1 MKSYVSEGI
10 SIYVNLLKTIMGCGI
25 LKYPYLFYEYGIFPT
40 IALTVISAF
49 ASYCGILLYIDIN
62 DKYGLGDTL
71 STVSLHFT
79 PYFKILADVV
89 VIAKC
94 YMVGVAYLIYLGDQL
109 SCVLTYYSISLSP
122 KVALALVLI
131 LISPLI
137 FISKIDKL
145 KYTSTAG
152 LFAVLM
158 LIAASIY
165 RYNDL
170 KTPHKIFYDSGRRS
184 YIENL
189 CHFVFSFTCHQ
200 NIFTI
205 QNDMVRYNKFYLKL
219 SAFFSFFTAV
229 IIYIIF
235 GWISYLAF
243 GDGLHKSYLDAQ
255 PEDKVKIAISIF
267 YIFLIGLSL
276 PLQTNPCKAYLLNA
290 INPDILKEKKYF
302 ITRNFFSLILTVSM
316 YLMAIW
322 VVDFDKMCAYVGG
335 SFSTLMC
342 FIFASLYHFMAFGVF
357 SRPQNTILAIISMIY
372 GVLSFTVVFRK

>member
-1 MKSYVSEGI
+1 MKSYVGENV

-25 LKYPYLFYEYGIFPT
+25 LKYPCLFYEYGIFPT
-40 IALTVISAF
+40 IMLTVISAF

-79 PYFKILADVV
+79 PYLKIVADIV

-94 YMVGVAYLIYLGDQL
+94 YMVGVAYLIYLGEQL
-109 SCVLTYYSISLSP
+109 NCVLKYFTIFVSHKL
-122 KVALALVLI
+122 ALALILI

-165 RYNDL
+165 RYSDL
-170 KTPHKIFYDSGRRS
+170 KTSHKIFYDSGKRS

-205 QNDMVRYNKFYLKL
+205 QNDMVRYNKFHLKL
-219 SAFFSFFTAV
+219 SAFFSFLTAV
-229 IIYIIF
+229 VVYIIF
-235 GWISYLAF
+235 GWISYLAL
-243 GDGLHKSYLDAQ
+243 GDGLKSSYLEAQ

-290 INPDILKEKKYF
+290 INPDILKKKDF
-302 ITRNFFSLILTVSM
+302 FVTRSCFSLLLIISM

-322 VVDFDKMCAYVGG
+322 VENFNKMCAFVGG
-335 SFSTLMC
+335 TFSTLMC
-342 FIFASLYHFMAFGVF
+342 FIFASLYHFLAFGLLGK
-357 SRPQNTILAIISMIY
+357 PKNTFLASISMIY
-372 GVLSFTVVFRK
+372 GILSFTVVFRN